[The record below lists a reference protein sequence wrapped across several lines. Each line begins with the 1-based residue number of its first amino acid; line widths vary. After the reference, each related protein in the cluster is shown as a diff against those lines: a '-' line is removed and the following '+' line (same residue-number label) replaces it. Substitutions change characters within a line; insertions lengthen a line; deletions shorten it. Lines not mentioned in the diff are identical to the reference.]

1 MNLAK
6 TACCVER
13 SAIGIEFERAI
24 AEPAETMNLLFDKK
38 GRTAFRVI

>member
-13 SAIGIEFERAI
+13 SAIGIEFERAVG
-24 AEPAETMNLLFDKK
+24 EPAETMNLLFDKK
-38 GRTAFRVI
+38 KANCLGVI